1 MKHLF
6 KFICCGNVDDGKS
19 TLIGRLLLDTN
30 NVKKDQIE
38 DALRAS
44 HKNGAIHLEPA
55 MLLDGLLDE
64 REQQI
69 TIDVAHRYFDYNDI
83 RFHILDCPG
92 HEQYT
97 KNMAIAAAE
106 ANTAIIVVDTTKGIK
121 PQTLKHIEICDLFQL
136 KNILICLT
144 KTDLLPENKKETIIN
159 LIKTDLISIL
169 NQYSFS
175 YNIIPVSAITGENT
189 DKVINFLYEQALAH
203 ANIKQDKITAHIL
216 TSKLFKIKRYYYPA
230 SAYKN
235 LLKRDMQLTVL
246 PQNHIVTI
254 TNVFENGT
262 FNIAENI
269 DISKGDCLT
278 NTHVF
283 VSNKIKHKTIWFDHP
298 TPSMI
303 FKHGTNIRK
312 VVSLT
317 PELLELNDVI
327 IFNNIDEI
335 KTNGFGIFIDEASK
349 KTLGCAVFMNNK
361 QDNSSQ
367 QENKTYIFIGTGI
380 QKTLKVKQ
388 EQAKFF
394 PTPILIDEEKI
405 KEIFFKN
412 TVVDPIILQ
421 QKGLELANYL
431 NQNGQNVFYLTQ
443 ELIVPLNSNAVLI
456 HTGDVK

>member
-159 LIKTDLISIL
+159 LIKTDLITIL

-189 DKVINFLYEQALAH
+189 DKVINFLYEQALEH
-203 ANIKQDKITAHIL
+203 ANMKQDKITAHIL
-216 TSKLFKIKRYYYPA
+216 TSKLFKINRYYYPA
-230 SAYKN
+230 GSYKN

-361 QDNSSQ
+361 QDDSSQ

-388 EQAKFF
+388 EQSKFF
-394 PTPILIDEEKI
+394 PTPVLIDEEKI

-412 TVVDPIILQ
+412 TAVDPIILQ
-421 QKGLELANYL
+421 QKGLEFANYL

-443 ELIVPLNSNAVLI
+443 ELIVPLNSNSVLI
-456 HTGDVK
+456 HTGDIK

>member
-38 DALRAS
+38 DALKAS
-44 HKNGAIHLEPA
+44 KRNGSEQMEPA

-121 PQTLKHIEICDLFQL
+121 PQTLKHIEICNLFQL

-144 KTDLLPENKKETIIN
+144 KTDLLPIGKKDSIIN
-159 LIKTDLISIL
+159 MLETDLSNIL
-169 NQYSFS
+169 NRYSFS
-175 YNIIPVSAITGENT
+175 YKIIPVSAITGENT
-189 DKVINFLYEQALAH
+189 NMVIDFLHEQAVNHLH
-203 ANIKQDKITAHIL
+203 IKQDIITTHIL
-216 TSKLFKIKRYYYPA
+216 TSKLFQVNRYYYPSNSYRNA
-230 SAYKN
+230 LTKGI
-235 LLKRDMQLTVL
+235 KLTVL

-254 TNVFENGT
+254 TNVYENGT

-283 VSNKIKHKTIWFDHP
+283 VSNKINHQTIWFDHP
-298 TPSMI
+298 TPAML
-303 FKHGTNIRK
+303 FKHGTNTRK

-317 PELLELNDVI
+317 PETLELNDVI
-327 IFNNIDEI
+327 IFNNINEI
-335 KTNGFGIFIDEASK
+335 KSNGFGIFIDEASK
-349 KTLGCAVFMNNK
+349 KTLGCAVFMDNK
-361 QDNSSQ
+361 QDKSTQ

-380 QKTLKVKQ
+380 QTTLKVKQ
-388 EQAKFF
+388 EQSKFF
-394 PTPILIDEEKI
+394 PSPILIDEEKI
-405 KEIFFKN
+405 KEIFFAN
-412 TVVDPIILQ
+412 EVVEPAILQ
-421 QKGLELANYL
+421 KKGLEFANYL

-443 ELIVPLNSNAVLI
+443 ELIVPLNSNSVLI
-456 HTGDVK
+456 HTGDIK

>member
-38 DALRAS
+38 DALKAS
-44 HKNGAIHLEPA
+44 KRNGSEQMEPA

-69 TIDVAHRYFDYNDI
+69 TIDVAHRYFDYNDT

-121 PQTLKHIEICDLFQL
+121 PQTLKHIEICNLFQL

-144 KTDLLPENKKETIIN
+144 KTDLLPMGKKDSIIN
-159 LIKTDLISIL
+159 MLETDLSNIL
-169 NQYSFS
+169 NRYSFS
-175 YNIIPVSAITGENT
+175 YKIIPVSAITGENT
-189 DKVINFLYEQALAH
+189 NMVIDFLHEQAVNHLH
-203 ANIKQDKITAHIL
+203 IKQDIITTHIL
-216 TSKLFKIKRYYYPA
+216 TSKLFQVNRYYYPSNSYGNA
-230 SAYKN
+230 LTKGI
-235 LLKRDMQLTVL
+235 KLTVL

-283 VSNKIKHKTIWFDHP
+283 VSNKINHQTIWFDHP
-298 TPSMI
+298 TPAML

-317 PELLELNDVI
+317 PETLELNDVI
-327 IFNNIDEI
+327 IFNNINEI
-335 KTNGFGIFIDEASK
+335 KSNGFGIFIDEVTK
-349 KTLGCAVFMNNK
+349 KTLGCAVFMNNHL
-361 QDNSSQ
+361 
-367 QENKTYIFIGTGI
+367 KTDTPNPTKIWIFSGSEVERKKKI
-380 QKTLKVKQ
+380 KEFKKL
-388 EQAKFF
+388 FS
-394 PTPILIDEEKI
+394 PSPILIDESDLLTPLFNETDLTIEQKQSRLLKMAEKLTQSE
-405 KEIFFKN
+405 KH
-412 TVVDPIILQ
+412 
-421 QKGLELANYL
+421 
-431 NQNGQNVFYLTQ
+431 VFYSTPK
-443 ELIVPLNSNAVLI
+443 LIVPHSDNMTII
-456 HTGDVK
+456 HSEE

>member
-38 DALRAS
+38 DALKAS
-44 HKNGAIHLEPA
+44 HKNGSAQLEPA

-106 ANTAIIVVDTTKGIK
+106 ADTAIIVVDTTKGIK

-144 KTDLLPENKKETIIN
+144 KTDLLPESKKADIIN
-159 LIKTDLISIL
+159 LIKTELSNIL
-169 NQYSFS
+169 NTYNFS
-175 YNIIPVSAITGENT
+175 YKIIPVSAITGENT
-189 DKVINFLYEQALAH
+189 SQVIEFLYEQAINH
-203 ANIKQDKITAHIL
+203 SYIKQDQITAHIL
-216 TSKLFKIKRYYYPA
+216 TSKLFKIKRYYYPTG
-230 SAYKN
+230 SYKN
-235 LLKRDMQLTVL
+235 KLKRDMQLTVL

-283 VSNKIKHKTIWFDHP
+283 VSNKIKHKTIWFEHP
-298 TPSMI
+298 TQSMI
-303 FKHGTNIRK
+303 FKHGANIRK
-312 VVSLT
+312 VISLT
-317 PELLELNDVI
+317 PDLLELNDVI
-327 IFNNIDEI
+327 IFNNINEI
-335 KTNGFGIFIDEASK
+335 KTNGFGIFIDEATK
-349 KTLGCAVFMNNK
+349 KTIGCAVFMDNK
-361 QDNSSQ
+361 QDKAAQ
-367 QENKTYIFIGTGI
+367 EENKTYIFTGSGI
-380 QKTLKVKQ
+380 QKTLKIKQ
-388 EQAKFF
+388 EQSHFF
-394 PTPILIDEEKI
+394 PSPVLIDEEKI
-405 KEIFFKN
+405 KEIFFED
-412 TVVDPIILQ
+412 TVIDPQVLQ
-421 QKGLELANYL
+421 KKGLELADYFNK
-431 NQNGQNVFYLTQ
+431 NGQNVFYLTQ
-443 ELIVPLNSNAVLI
+443 KLIVPINSNTVLI
-456 HTGDVK
+456 YTGDTK